1 MFWSAR
7 PFVRIF
13 ILFAFGVFVAF
24 KWDAL
29 RGISPVLFYAVL
41 GSLLLFAY
49 FLLPKRFKY
58 KYHWIKGLFLGFAVM
73 VSGVLITTLYYPE
86 GNNSVTQ
93 LRGTF
98 VGVISGQPEETD
110 RSYKA
115 LVELYGE
122 QDSIFRP
129 LSGKVLIYFE
139 KDTTVVLQYGDIVL
153 FSAVLKEPENTGNP
167 EEFDYKSFLKT
178 KGVELVGFVAADHYR
193 VEGNNPP
200 NRLAG
205 FAIGLRQKILHAL
218 KEYGLSGDQYA
229 VAAAIVLG
237 YDDVMEDRIRQ
248 NYQRAGAMHVLC
260 VSGLHVGVIYLV
272 MAMLL
277 KFLNKNRLQKVL
289 RVIVLLLAVWFYAL
303 LTGMAPSVMRAAVMI
318 SFLIIGDEVERD
330 KDAYNTLALSALFLL
345 VINPGFLFNVGFQLS
360 YAAVLGIV
368 TFYRPIYRLL
378 YIKSR
383 VFDKLWAAT
392 SVSIAAQTGAFP
404 LAAHYFHFFP
414 TWFLL
419 SNVVILLFS
428 TLIISLGMLFIVVSW
443 IPLVAGW
450 VAYLLSGLIY
460 LMNFLIT
467 EIGRLP
473 ASGISDLYISWPM
486 VAVIFAV
493 LFTFYRFVVLKEE
506 AFVIPLLSSILLLV
520 LMLDVHRFRNLTQSR
535 IVIYNVNKHSAIDFV
550 NSNKHILLCDSLLLK
565 EQKLL
570 DYCAENCRVKWG
582 LEKRAY
588 PFTGAG
594 QYPGVGL
601 WHDER
606 VFWFNGISIAK
617 IENDSFYPTQEPLSV
632 DWLWVTGK
640 GNVDMNR
647 LNKVFLFNRIIINP
661 TVYDNIKSRVKKKLP
676 LSGILVN
683 DIRDEGA
690 LVYSFSSE

>member
-13 ILFAFGVFVAF
+13 IFFAAGVFVAF

-29 RGISPVLFYAVL
+29 RGISPVLFYVVL
-41 GSLLLFAY
+41 GFLLLLAY
-49 FLLPKRFKY
+49 FLLHKRFKY
-58 KYHWIKGLFLGFAVM
+58 KYHWIKGFFLGFAVLI
-73 VSGVLITTLYYPE
+73 SGILITTLYYPE
-86 GNNSVTQ
+86 GNNAAVQ

-98 VGVISGQPEETD
+98 VGVISSQPEETD

-115 LVELYGE
+115 LVEIYGE
-122 QDSIFRP
+122 QDSLFRP
-129 LSGKVLIYFE
+129 FSGKVLIYFE
-139 KDTTVVLQYGDIVL
+139 KDTTVVLQYGDIIL
-153 FSAVLKEPENTGNP
+153 FSTVLKDPENAGNP

-178 KGVELVGFVAADHYR
+178 RGVELVGFVAANHYQ
-193 VEGNNPP
+193 VAGNNPP
-200 NRLAG
+200 DRLVG
-205 FAIGLRQKILHAL
+205 FAIGLRQKILLAL
-218 KEYGLSGDQYA
+218 KDHGLTGDQYA

-289 RVIVLLLAVWFYAL
+289 RVIILLFAVWFYAL

-345 VINPGFLFNVGFQLS
+345 IINPGFLFNVGFQLS

-460 LMNFLIT
+460 LMNFFIT
-467 EIGRLP
+467 EIGQLP

-486 VAVIFAV
+486 VAVIFVV

-506 AFVIPLLSSILLLV
+506 AFVIPLLTSILLLV
-520 LMLDVHRFRNLTQSR
+520 LMLDVHKFRNLTQSR
-535 IVIYNVNKHSAIDFV
+535 IVIYNVNKHSTIDFV
-550 NSNKHILLCDSLLLK
+550 KSDKHILLCDSLLLK
-565 EQKLL
+565 EPKLL

-582 LEKRAY
+582 LERRVY
-588 PFTGAG
+588 PFTGAD
-594 QYPGVGL
+594 QNKEVGF
-601 WHDER
+601 WRDEGIY
-606 VFWFNGISIAK
+606 WFNGIRIAK
-617 IENDSFYPTQEPLSV
+617 IENDRFYPVQKPLPV
-632 DWLWVTGK
+632 DWLWITGK
-640 GNVDMNR
+640 GNIDMDR
-647 LNKVFLFNRIIINP
+647 LNKVFLFNRVIINP
-661 TVYDNIKSRVKKKLP
+661 TVYDNNRLRVKKKLQSP
-676 LSGILVN
+676 GVLVN
-683 DIRDEGA
+683 DIRKEGA
-690 LVYSFSSE
+690 LVYSFESE